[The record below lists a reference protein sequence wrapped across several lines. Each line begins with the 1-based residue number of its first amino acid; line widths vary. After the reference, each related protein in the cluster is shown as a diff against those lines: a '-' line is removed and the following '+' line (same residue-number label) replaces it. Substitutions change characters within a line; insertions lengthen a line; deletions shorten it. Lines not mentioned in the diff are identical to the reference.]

1 MSQHSLQG
9 DQPLHDHV
17 EEEDAEVPD
26 VRPAANGEN
35 NQEVANVQQP
45 EIVQHG
51 EVHQSVV
58 GSSTQTSHEY
68 DNIEVTF
75 TEKEVLKKISDL
87 KDKLKIR
94 AASVRKPTQFDD
106 QKTDIKDFV
115 ADFDNYRDVI
125 GLQKMDCYATF
136 LSYLG
141 EKHKNK
147 LRNLNKSPGEKEDWD
162 TVKYDIIDALTPP
175 AQKLEA
181 KLKLNNA
188 RQTKD
193 ETLVDYSER
202 IKRLVD
208 QCYDRPAEFELR
220 DRIMKDYLVK
230 GCRNDSVAVDMMS
243 KMETSTLQE
252 LIKAGMAK
260 ELALKSRKM
269 DTSQSETKELEDAI
283 AVLTV
288 ADAPKQEYDQQTE
301 TPTQH
306 STYQQRPRKD
316 RQNLICYN
324 CNEPAHFASN
334 CRDRKKKRNQQECWN
349 CGRYGHFSRD
359 CRENPN
365 MANGVNGYRN
375 ERGNQF
381 ENTSQRM
388 FLKPDFQQSSPNQQ
402 PENNSYRTCRN
413 TGYQPISRTVTFD
426 NRPRFENMAND
437 TTKPLPPRTPVNM
450 IASVAEASTEG
461 TPGVLPISGIQK
473 TIINE
478 QAAQDSDE
486 NFGLTLT
493 SDSEYEY
500 DLN

>member
-1 MSQHSLQG
+1 MSQLSLQG

-45 EIVQHG
+45 EIEQHG

-175 AQKLEA
+175 AQK
-181 KLKLNNA
+181 
-188 RQTKD
+188 
-193 ETLVDYSER
+193 
-202 IKRLVD
+202 
-208 QCYDRPAEFELR
+208 
-220 DRIMKDYLVK
+220 
-230 GCRNDSVAVDMMS
+230 
-243 KMETSTLQE
+243 
-252 LIKAGMAK
+252 
-260 ELALKSRKM
+260 
-269 DTSQSETKELEDAI
+269 
-283 AVLTV
+283 
-288 ADAPKQEYDQQTE
+288 
-301 TPTQH
+301 
-306 STYQQRPRKD
+306 
-316 RQNLICYN
+316 
-324 CNEPAHFASN
+324 
-334 CRDRKKKRNQQECWN
+334 
-349 CGRYGHFSRD
+349 
-359 CRENPN
+359 
-365 MANGVNGYRN
+365 
-375 ERGNQF
+375 
-381 ENTSQRM
+381 
-388 FLKPDFQQSSPNQQ
+388 
-402 PENNSYRTCRN
+402 
-413 TGYQPISRTVTFD
+413 
-426 NRPRFENMAND
+426 
-437 TTKPLPPRTPVNM
+437 
-450 IASVAEASTEG
+450 
-461 TPGVLPISGIQK
+461 
-473 TIINE
+473 
-478 QAAQDSDE
+478 
-486 NFGLTLT
+486 
-493 SDSEYEY
+493 
-500 DLN
+500 